1 MHRDHDLEQRT
12 PEEVEIERQLEPFQ
26 REIEKNWENIY
37 RWEAEIRML
46 GPAQSLG
53 KLVINRQRQ
62 IADAKLRIAEADR
75 RIQQILDDAET
86 KEDVI

>member
-26 REIEKNWENIY
+26 REIEKNWESIY
-37 RWEAEIRML
+37 TWEAEIRML

-53 KLVINRQRQ
+53 KLIINRQRQ
-62 IADAKLRIAEADR
+62 IADAKLRIAEAER